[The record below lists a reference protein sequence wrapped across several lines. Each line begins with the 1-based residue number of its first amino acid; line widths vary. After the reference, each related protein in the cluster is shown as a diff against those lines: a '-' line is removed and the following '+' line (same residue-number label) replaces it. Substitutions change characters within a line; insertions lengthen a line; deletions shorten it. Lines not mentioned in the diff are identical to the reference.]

1 MPIKSNTEEGM
12 RFPGNSVYLACNLNL
27 MRELIQT
34 IISVKKKIWYNQIRA
49 APFISKEGTDLS
61 TFSLWSNV
69 WLFLNDHCIYQLI
82 YPQRINSRYY
92 CFVTSTYL
100 NMSLRHHLR
109 NHQEKIKIEK
119 SEKQKIFFSEYQL
132 LLRVLRVF
140 VLFCVF
146 DFVRVILSWCH

>member
-69 WLFLNDHCIYQLI
+69 WLYLTENCIY
-82 YPQRINSRYY
+82 
-92 CFVTSTYL
+92 
-100 NMSLRHHLR
+100 
-109 NHQEKIKIEK
+109 
-119 SEKQKIFFSEYQL
+119 
-132 LLRVLRVF
+132 
-140 VLFCVF
+140 
-146 DFVRVILSWCH
+146 